1 MKKQGNMTPP
11 IWHNNSLEIGE
22 NVKEIL
28 KKMSEKQFQR
38 STSKRRHTNMEKD
51 KEWNNR
57 RSDITEQVKK
67 IKNYKKSQK
76 S

>member
-22 NVKEIL
+22 KCERNF

-38 STSKRRHTNMEKD
+38 STSKRRHTNMEK
-51 KEWNNR
+51 E
-57 RSDITEQVKK
+57 K
-67 IKNYKKSQK
+67 IKSEITGWVI
-76 S
+76 